1 MDDTAAN
8 WGVLAAGLG
17 LVVLVATETGIAG
30 WMTPA
35 TTVGPVTARQV
46 AAAGFV
52 VAALAFSLVRHGA
65 LDRRQ
70 AGLGAAGASAIAT
83 VATLVAFFGPEFRAG
98 VTATVGIAVYLTV
111 LAGGLT
117 VALGWA
123 LATGIPNDRLY
134 TVARAL
140 SVATG
145 IGLAGFLVGTLF
157 AQFVVLG
164 AAAAGLVSAAALN
177 GGTVTGPT
185 YITLTIGIGVG
196 FIGFGAAVASRLDR
210 TWTDL
215 DLQRPGLRDIGY
227 SVGGV
232 VVLMVALFGFSYL
245 IQALGLEAAR
255 SSVEELAREDPSFLL
270 VMVPL
275 AFLTIAPSEE
285 FIYRNLIQKYL
296 YDDFGEFQAII
307 LTSAVFGV
315 VHFGQ
320 YAAGTPTQ
328 TVLSLLLVFVLSTLL
343 GLSYLKTENLLVP
356 IFIHGAF
363 NAIQFLTLYIEITGN
378 PAI

>member
-17 LVVLVATETGIAG
+17 LVVLVATETGVVG

-52 VAALAFSLVRHGA
+52 VAVLAFSLVRHGA

-70 AGLGAAGASAIAT
+70 AGLGATGASVVAT
-83 VATLVAFFGPEFRAG
+83 LATLVAFFGPELRTG
-98 VTATVGIAVYLTV
+98 VEATVGLAVYLTV
-111 LAGGLT
+111 LAGGVT

-123 LATGIPNDRLY
+123 LSTGVPNDRLY

-164 AAAAGLVSAAALN
+164 AALVGLVSDAALS

-196 FIGFGAAVASRLDR
+196 FVGFGAAVANWLDR
-210 TWTDL
+210 SWNDL
-215 DLQRPGLRDIGY
+215 DLHRPGVRDVGY
-227 SVGGV
+227 GVGGV

-245 IQALGLEAAR
+245 LQALGLEAAR

-296 YDDFGEFQAII
+296 YDDFGDLQAIV

-320 YAAGTPTQ
+320 YSTGTPTQ

-343 GLSYLKTENLLVP
+343 GLSYL
-356 IFIHGAF
+356 
-363 NAIQFLTLYIEITGN
+363 
-378 PAI
+378 

>member
-17 LVVLVATETGIAG
+17 LVVLVATETGVVG
-30 WMTPA
+30 WVTPPTA
-35 TTVGPVTARQV
+35 LGPVTARQV

-52 VAALAFSLVRHGA
+52 VAALAFSLARHGA
-65 LDRRQ
+65 LDRRR
-70 AGLGAAGASAIAT
+70 AGLGAGGASAVAT
-83 VATLVAFFGPEFRAG
+83 LATLVAFFGPEFRAG
-98 VTATVGIAVYLTV
+98 AEATVGLAVYLTV

-123 LATGIPNDRLY
+123 LATGVANDRLY

-164 AAAAGLVSAAALN
+164 AALAGLISAAALD

-185 YITLTIGIGVG
+185 YITLTVGIGVG
-196 FIGFGAAVASRLDR
+196 FVGFGAAVARRLGRD
-210 TWTDL
+210 WADL
-215 DLQRPGLRDIGY
+215 DLRRLGLRDIGY

-296 YDDFGEFQAII
+296 YDDFGDLQAIV

-320 YAAGTPTQ
+320 YSTGTPTQ

-356 IFIHGAF
+356 ILIHGAF

-378 PAI
+378 PVV

>member
-70 AGLGAAGASAIAT
+70 AGLGAAGASIVT
-83 VATLVAFFGPEFRAG
+83 TLATLVAFFGPEFRAG
-98 VTATVGIAVYLTV
+98 VAATVGIAVYLTV

-145 IGLAGFLVGTLF
+145 IGLAGFLVGTVF
-157 AQFVVLG
+157 RPVRRSRGRGRRACQRHG
-164 AAAAGLVSAAALN
+164 AGRRDCHRPRVCHAHYRHRRRIHRFR
-177 GGTVTGPT
+177 GGRRQPARP
-185 YITLTIGIGVG
+185 Y
-196 FIGFGAAVASRLDR
+196 LDR
-210 TWTDL
+210 P
-215 DLQRPGLRDIGY
+215 RP
-227 SVGGV
+227 
-232 VVLMVALFGFSYL
+232 
-245 IQALGLEAAR
+245 AAPR
-255 SSVEELAREDPSFLL
+255 SP
-270 VMVPL
+270 
-275 AFLTIAPSEE
+275 
-285 FIYRNLIQKYL
+285 
-296 YDDFGEFQAII
+296 
-307 LTSAVFGV
+307 
-315 VHFGQ
+315 
-320 YAAGTPTQ
+320 
-328 TVLSLLLVFVLSTLL
+328 
-343 GLSYLKTENLLVP
+343 
-356 IFIHGAF
+356 
-363 NAIQFLTLYIEITGN
+363 
-378 PAI
+378 

>member
-17 LVVLVATETGIAG
+17 LVVLVATETGVVG
-30 WMTPA
+30 WMTPG

-52 VAALAFSLVRHGA
+52 VAALAFSLVRHGV

-70 AGLGAAGASAIAT
+70 AGLGATGAAGIAT
-83 VATLVAFFGPEFRAG
+83 LATLVAFFGPEFRTG
-98 VTATVGIAVYLTV
+98 VEATVGIAVYLTV
-111 LAGGLT
+111 LAGGVT

-123 LATGIPNDRLY
+123 LSTGVPNDRLY

-145 IGLAGFLVGTLF
+145 IGLAGFLVGTVF

-164 AAAAGLVSAAALN
+164 AAAGGLVSAAALE
-177 GGTVTGPT
+177 GGTVTGPA
-185 YITLTIGIGVG
+185 YVTLTIGIGVG
-196 FIGFGAAVASRLDR
+196 FVGFGAAVASRLDR
-210 TWTDL
+210 TWADL
-215 DLQRPGLRDIGY
+215 DLELPGLRDIGY

-245 IQALGLEAAR
+245 IQSLGLEAAR

-296 YDDFGEFQAII
+296 YDDFGDLQAII

-356 IFIHGAF
+356 IIIHGAF

>member
-8 WGVLAAGLG
+8 WGVLAAGIG
-17 LVVLVATETGIAG
+17 LVVLVATETGLVG
-30 WMTPA
+30 WVTP
-35 TTVGPVTARQV
+35 TTGVGPVTARQV
-46 AAAGFV
+46 AVAGFV
-52 VAALAFSLVRHGA
+52 VAALAFSFVRHGA

-70 AGLGAAGASAIAT
+70 AGLAAVGASAIAT
-83 VATLVAFFGPEFRAG
+83 LATLVAFFGPEFRPG
-98 VTATVGIAVYLTV
+98 VEATVGLAVYLTM
-111 LAGGLT
+111 LAGGIT

-123 LATGIPNDRLY
+123 LSTGVANNRLY

-164 AAAAGLVSAAALN
+164 AALVGLISSGALD
-177 GGTVTGPT
+177 GGTVTGPA
-185 YITLTIGIGVG
+185 YITLTVGIGVG
-196 FIGFGAAVASRLDR
+196 FVGFGAAVASQLDR
-210 TWTDL
+210 TWDDL
-215 DLQRPGLRDIGY
+215 DLRRPGLRDIGY
-227 SVGGV
+227 GVGGV
-232 VVLMVALFGFSYL
+232 VVLMVALFGFSYI

-270 VMVPL
+270 VMMPL

-285 FIYRNLIQKYL
+285 FIYRNIIQKYL
-296 YDDFGEFQAII
+296 YDDFSEIQAIV
-307 LTSAVFGV
+307 LTSAVFGI

-363 NAIQFLTLYIEITGN
+363 NAIQFLTLYIQITGN
-378 PAI
+378 PVI

>member
-17 LVVLVATETGIAG
+17 LVVLVATETGVVG
-30 WMTPA
+30 WVTPP
-35 TTVGPVTARQV
+35 TGVGPVTARGV

-52 VAALAFSLVRHGA
+52 AAALAFSLARHGA
-65 LDRRQ
+65 LDGRQ
-70 AGLGAAGASAIAT
+70 AGLGAAGASALAT
-83 VATLVAFFGPEFRAG
+83 FATLVAFFGPEFRAG
-98 VTATVGIAVYLTV
+98 VEATVGLAVYLAV
-111 LAGGLT
+111 LAGGVT

-123 LATGIPNDRLY
+123 LSTGVANDRLY

-145 IGLAGFLVGTLF
+145 IGLAGFLVGTVF

-164 AAAAGLVSAAALN
+164 AALAGLISAGALD

-185 YITLTIGIGVG
+185 YITLTVGIGVG
-196 FIGFGAAVASRLDR
+196 FVGFGAAVANRLGRD
-210 TWTDL
+210 WADL
-215 DLQRPGLRDIGY
+215 DLRRLTLRDIGY

-232 VVLMVALFGFSYL
+232 VVLMVALVGFSYL

-296 YDDFGEFQAII
+296 YDDFGDLQAIV

-320 YAAGTPTQ
+320 YSTGTPTQ

-363 NAIQFLTLYIEITGN
+363 NAIQFLMLYVEIAGT
-378 PAI
+378 PVV

>member
-17 LVVLVATETGIAG
+17 LVVLVATETGVAG
-30 WMTPA
+30 WMTPG
-35 TTVGPVTARQV
+35 TTVGPVTTRQV

-52 VAALAFSLVRHGA
+52 VAALIFSLVRHGV

-70 AGLGAAGASAIAT
+70 AGLGATGAAGIAT
-83 VATLVAFFGPEFRAG
+83 LATLVAFFGPEFRTG
-98 VTATVGIAVYLTV
+98 VEATVGIAVYLTV
-111 LAGGLT
+111 LAGGVT

-123 LATGIPNDRLY
+123 LSTGVPNDRLY

-145 IGLAGFLVGTLF
+145 IGLAGFLVGTVF

-164 AAAAGLVSAAALN
+164 AAAGGLVSAAALE
-177 GGTVTGPT
+177 GGTVTGPA
-185 YITLTIGIGVG
+185 YVTLTIGIGIG
-196 FIGFGAAVASRLDR
+196 FVGFGAAVASRLDR
-210 TWTDL
+210 TWADL
-215 DLQRPGLRDIGY
+215 DLELPGLRDIGY

-245 IQALGLEAAR
+245 IQSLGLEAAR

-296 YDDFGEFQAII
+296 YDDFGDLQAII

-356 IFIHGAF
+356 IIIHGAF